1 MTTTSSRAAS
11 GAGVATDSRLA
22 GGTVPTD
29 FEAIVHPGSEQGE
42 RAPRERPVRHEGRI
56 RGLDGLRAIAVLAV
70 IAYHLWPGAVPGGF
84 LGVDVFFVVSG
95 FLITTLLL
103 REMTR
108 EGGVSLGGF
117 WKRRARRLLP
127 ALVCVL
133 LVGTVAARLVE
144 TDLLVGVRRQ
154 WLGALTFSTNWL
166 EISAGTSYFDQTA
179 PELFQPFWS
188 LAIEEQFYLLWPLV
202 LIGLVLAAGALR
214 MRSGARVI
222 AVLVAAGGLAS
233 AVAMALLY
241 SPGADPT
248 NVYYGT
254 GTHMFGL
261 LAGAAVAIAA
271 SGRARLLPDTAW
283 ARAVPYVALV
293 VLVGLGATM
302 AADSTATYRGGIA
315 LGSLAAL
322 VLVVACAQE
331 RPAGLIRALELRPAE
346 WVGERSYG
354 LYLWHWPVILV
365 VGATFGDAPGSTL
378 WWRTPLVALPIT
390 FLLAA
395 ASHRFV
401 ETPVRREGFRAVARR
416 ALAALR
422 GPRPSARVAAVA
434 VAVLALGAVVSVA
447 TAPAVSSTQRA
458 IEAALKEIADR
469 EARAGEDAPKGTP
482 TGAATQAPT
491 TAPTDAPTKAP
502 TQAPPST
509 PSAPAQGGAAVI
521 DGADVI
527 GFGDS
532 VLSAAAPTL
541 YDAFPKIAIDA
552 KPIRKWLDV
561 PELVRAAEKAGQLRP
576 VVLLDFGTNGGF
588 KFDGSMEAFEETLD
602 IIGPDRQV
610 VIYTIV
616 GISYWVEDANA
627 AMVDAVKGRP
637 NVHVVDWH
645 RYISK
650 HSGLLHAD
658 KTHPNMKGVVAYAD
672 LLREELTKLAS

>member
-1 MTTTSSRAAS
+1 MTTTSPPPAS
-11 GAGVATDSRLA
+11 GPRTETVTRPAAGAA
-22 GGTVPTD
+22 GEHARTSADAAAEHRTRGGD
-29 FEAIVHPGSEQGE
+29 
-42 RAPRERPVRHEGRI
+42 GRI

-70 IAYHLWPGAVPGGF
+70 IAYHLWPEAVPGGF

-103 REMTR
+103 RQMSRTGR
-108 EGGVSLGGF
+108 LDMPDF

-127 ALVCVL
+127 ALVSVL

-144 TDLLVGVRRQ
+144 TDLLVGIGRQ

-166 EISAGTSYFDQTA
+166 EIAAGTSYFDATA

-202 LIGLVLAAGALR
+202 LLGL
-214 MRSGARVI
+214 
-222 AVLVAAGGLAS
+222 VLVAAGLRLRSGARAMAFVVAAGAVAS
-233 AVAMALLY
+233 AIAMAAAY
-241 SPGADPT
+241 TPGDDPT

-254 GTHMFGL
+254 GTHLFGL
-261 LAGAAVAIAA
+261 LMGAAVAIAA
-271 SGRARLLPDTAW
+271 SGHLRLLPDTAW
-283 ARAVPYVALV
+283 ARTLPYAALV

-302 AADSTATYRGGIA
+302 AADDVWTYRGGIVV
-315 LGSLAAL
+315 GSLAAL
-322 VLVVACAQE
+322 ALVVACAQE

-365 VGATFGDAPGSTL
+365 VSAALGDAPGSPL
-378 WWRTPLVALPIT
+378 WWRTPLIALPVT

-395 ASHRFV
+395 LSHRFV
-401 ETPVRREGFRAVARR
+401 ETPVRRDGFRAVSRQV
-416 ALAALR
+416 LGALR
-422 GPRPSARVAAVA
+422 GPRPVARVAAVA
-434 VAVLALGAVVSVA
+434 AAVLVVGATVSVA
-447 TAPAVSSTQRA
+447 TAPTTSSTQRA
-458 IEAALKEIADR
+458 IEAALQEIADR
-469 EARAGEDAPKGTP
+469 EARGADDQDRDTSKGKPTAG
-482 TGAATQAPT
+482 ATQAPT
-491 TAPTDAPTKAP
+491 AGPTG
-502 TQAPPST
+502 T
-509 PSAPAQGGAAVI
+509 PSKEPTTEPTGTATPPGSAVI

-541 YDAFPKIAIDA
+541 YDVFPKIAIDA
-552 KPIRKWLDV
+552 KPIRKWVDV
-561 PELVRAAEKAGQLRP
+561 PALVGAAAEAGKLRP
-576 VVLLDFGTNGGF
+576 IVLLDFGTNGGF
-588 KFDGSMEAFEETLD
+588 KFDGSIEALDETLD

-610 VIYTIV
+610 IIYTVV

-627 AMVDAVKGRP
+627 ALVERVKDRP

-658 KTHPNMKGVVAYAD
+658 RTHPNMKGVVAYAD
-672 LLREELTKLAS
+672 LLREELTTLAS